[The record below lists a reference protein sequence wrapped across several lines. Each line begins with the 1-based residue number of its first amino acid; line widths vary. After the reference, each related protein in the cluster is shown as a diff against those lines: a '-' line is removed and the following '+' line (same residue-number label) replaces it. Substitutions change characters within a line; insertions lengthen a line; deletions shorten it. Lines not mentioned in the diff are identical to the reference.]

1 MFYGCRKQQATA
13 ICYFCITTH
22 NNNWVFLSLPGGA
35 AENIKIKAVEG
46 VGKKNMNESFV
57 NKVAESG
64 LITID
69 LETYYPKGEVAVFD
83 MKDYLFMQ
91 MILKEKDFRE
101 ALKNLDW
108 SVFSNKNVALTCTA
122 DAIIPVWAWMLVATY
137 LQPVA
142 KEIVMGD
149 EKELHKNLFLKNL
162 SAINVNEFTDKR
174 VVIKGCG
181 ETPIAD
187 YVYMEITK
195 LLRPVAKSIMY
206 GEPCSTVPVY
216 KKR

>member
-1 MFYGCRKQQATA
+1 M
-13 ICYFCITTH
+13 
-22 NNNWVFLSLPGGA
+22 SEP
-35 AENIKIKAVEG
+35 
-46 VGKKNMNESFV
+46 FV
-57 NKVAESG
+57 NKVSESG
-64 LITID
+64 LITLD
-69 LETYYPKGEVAVFD
+69 LEKFYPREETALFD
-83 MKDYLFMQ
+83 LKDYLFMG

-101 ALKNLDW
+101 SLKNADW
-108 SVFSNKNVALTCTA
+108 SKYQDKHVALYCSA
-122 DAIIPVWAWMLVATY
+122 DAIIPVWAWMLAASY

-149 EKELHKNLFLKNL
+149 EKELHKQLYLKNID
-162 SAINVNEFTDKR
+162 SIDAGEFADKR

-195 LLRPVAKSIMY
+195 KLRPVVKSIMY

-216 KKR
+216 KKK

>member
-1 MFYGCRKQQATA
+1 
-13 ICYFCITTH
+13 
-22 NNNWVFLSLPGGA
+22 
-35 AENIKIKAVEG
+35 
-46 VGKKNMNESFV
+46 MNEPII

-64 LITID
+64 LVTID
-69 LETYYPKGEVAVFD
+69 LEKWYPREPVAVFD
-83 MKDYLFMQ
+83 MKDHLFMG

-108 SVFSNKNVALTCTA
+108 EVYRDRQVAVTCSA
-122 DAIIPVWAWMLVATY
+122 DAVIPVWAYMLVASY

-142 KEIVMGD
+142 AGVVMGD
-149 EKELHKNLFLKNL
+149 EKELHKSLFLQNL
-162 SAINVNEFTDKR
+162 SKINTEEFADKR
-174 VVIKGCG
+174 IVIKGCG

-206 GEPCSTVPVY
+206 GEPCSTVPVF
-216 KKR
+216 KRK